1 MNNDHRGVRRL
12 SDPQDTAH
20 RLGLQ
25 IVRPGLGMACDGVFA
40 HGFFLRHQRINDA
53 AVLTMDAA
61 DAAADLQ
68 SFQSAVQVAV
78 RQHHGGIGHVHFEG
92 GNAGGEHIVQFALDA
107 GVPVVDGHME
117 AVITVAV
124 RRFFPPQFQT
134 VLQRFSLVGAGE
146 VDDGG
151 GAAPQ
156 RRTAAAFKI
165 VGSGGIAHVQVKV
178 GMGVDEAGQQ
188 QLAGHIYLLRV
199 RGIDLGRNGY
209 DLLAVHQ
216 HICHRNS
223 AAADHAAAGKESFHQ
238 KVPPCSVKYCLYYS
252 ILPQKRKGQAAVT
265 ETKNFCFLKFF

>member
-1 MNNDHRGVRRL
+1 
-12 SDPQDTAH
+12 
-20 RLGLQ
+20 
-25 IVRPGLGMACDGVFA
+25 MAGDGVFA

-53 AVLTMDAA
+53 AVLTVDAA
-61 DAAADLQ
+61 DAAAGLQ

-92 GNAGGEHIVQFALDA
+92 GNAGGEHIVQLALDA

-117 AVITVAV
+117 AVVTVAV
-124 RRFFPPQFQT
+124 RRFFPPQLQT
-134 VLQRFSLVGAGE
+134 VLQRFPLVGAGE

-151 GAAPQ
+151 GAATQ

-188 QLAGHIYLLRV
+188 QLAGHIYPFRV
-199 RGIDLGRNGY
+199 RGVDTGRDGD

-216 HICHRNS
+216 YIGHRNS

-252 ILPQKRKGQAAVT
+252 ILPQKRKGQAAAI
-265 ETKNFCFLKFF
+265 